1 MVLDDELASALQ
13 LFEGNP
19 SDEEISLA
27 LVALLTSATQ
37 DIDPGAKLSEVY
49 RLITR
54 SNATSHL
61 DPLNMLPIL
70 LPCNDPAARDIM
82 AVVGECGSAKE
93 VVMAVQ
99 EAVEQLERLLDSFGD
114 DDAQQSDDKEERT
127 SLEGKF
133 KLNSPTTQLTILIEL
148 YGSCKF
154 LDR

>member
-1 MVLDDELASALQ
+1 
-13 LFEGNP
+13 
-19 SDEEISLA
+19 
-27 LVALLTSATQ
+27 
-37 DIDPGAKLSEVY
+37 
-49 RLITR
+49 
-54 SNATSHL
+54 
-61 DPLNMLPIL
+61 
-70 LPCNDPAARDIM
+70 M

-133 KLNSPTTQLTILIEL
+133 KLNSPITQLTILIEL

-154 LDR
+154 LYR